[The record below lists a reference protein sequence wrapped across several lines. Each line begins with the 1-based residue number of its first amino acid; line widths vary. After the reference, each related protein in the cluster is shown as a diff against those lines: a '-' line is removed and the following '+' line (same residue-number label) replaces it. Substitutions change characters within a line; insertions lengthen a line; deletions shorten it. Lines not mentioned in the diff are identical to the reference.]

1 MFVQLIMN
9 AAGKQKPAV
18 IDKVNMMNTYRS
30 STKVQL
36 NVLRFAPRKTRKM
49 VKMPM
54 IATMPSDVTPTFVRT
69 FAVLMLSIIF

>member
-18 IDKVNMMNTYRS
+18 IDKVIMRNAYRS
-30 STKVQL
+30 SMKVPL
-36 NVLRFAPRKTRKM
+36 NVLRFAPRKARKM

-54 IATMPSDVTPTFVRT
+54 SATMPRDVTPTFVRA